1 MHSQGRLRL
10 RCGGR
15 TPSLAFV
22 SGCITKLV
30 TRHVELLVVDDN
42 PGDFALIR
50 ESFRD
55 CAVPVRITPALDAER
70 VFEILEDPNGVSPDL
85 IILDLNL
92 PRINGFEV
100 LKRIR
105 ADGRTAAVPVV
116 VMSSSTLPT
125 DVYRAYD
132 LHANAYITKP
142 SNLDTYFEI
151 ARSIA
156 TLWLEPL
163 SRTLARTATVV

>member
-10 RCGGR
+10 RRGGR

-55 CAVPVRITPALDAER
+55 CPVQVRITPALDAER
-70 VFEILEDPNGVSPDL
+70 AFEIIEDHEGISPDL

-105 ADGRTAAVPVV
+105 ADERVSGVPVV
-116 VMSSSTLPT
+116 
-125 DVYRAYD
+125 
-132 LHANAYITKP
+132 
-142 SNLDTYFEI
+142 
-151 ARSIA
+151 
-156 TLWLEPL
+156 
-163 SRTLARTATVV
+163 

>member
-1 MHSQGRLRL
+1 
-10 RCGGR
+10 
-15 TPSLAFV
+15 V
-22 SGCITKLV
+22 V

-55 CAVPVRITPALDAER
+55 CPVEVRITAALDAER
-70 VFEILEDPNGVSPDL
+70 AFEIIEDHGGISPDL

-105 ADGRTAAVPVV
+105 ADERVSGVPVV

-163 SRTLARTATVV
+163 SRTLSRSATAV